1 MFIQQQCC
9 QGKFDMSKMVN
20 SKDKKLNSAEIIMIA
35 LENTKSKYPPKIAYP
50 AIITEMTQPNTDVK
64 QLGNTMFILHRAD
77 EDQALFKALNA
88 DTANNFVENS
98 KKYVVYAKKDLGL
111 KILVTQFEDPA
122 ISTLFHMIAK
132 NPPMP
137 NMGFKEYNLDTGAKR
152 IVLNLG

>member
-1 MFIQQQCC
+1 
-9 QGKFDMSKMVN
+9 MVN

-35 LENTKSKYPPKIAYP
+35 LESTKSKYPPKVAYP

-77 EDQALFKALNA
+77 EDQAFFKALNA
-88 DTANNFVENS
+88 DVAQNFLDNS
-98 KKYVVYAKKDLGL
+98 KKYVVYAKKELGL
-111 KILVTQFEDPA
+111 KILVTQFTDPA

-137 NMGFKEYNLDTGAKR
+137 NMGFTEYETTSGENR